1 MCLKCM
7 NFSFISIKKIKE
19 KCQSTF
25 MLLNLQKYVQINC
38 IDLQLAQSLIS
49 IATKM
54 ASHSQV
60 NEKFQLGRKK
70 KGQLITRKLP
80 QPLSPIYT
88 SGSGRGRGAGLI

>member
-1 MCLKCM
+1 MWQIYVSEM
-7 NFSFISIKKIKE
+7 YAFQFHFNKKIKK

-38 IDLQLAQSLIS
+38 IDLQLAKSLIS

-70 KGQLITRKLP
+70 NSKFKV
-80 QPLSPIYT
+80 
-88 SGSGRGRGAGLI
+88 